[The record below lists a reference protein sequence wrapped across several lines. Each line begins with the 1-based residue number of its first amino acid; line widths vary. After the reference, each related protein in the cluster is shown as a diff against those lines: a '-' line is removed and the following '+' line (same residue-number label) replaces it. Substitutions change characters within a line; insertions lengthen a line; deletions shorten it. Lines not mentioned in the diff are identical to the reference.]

1 MDDKTRQVLTEEQT
15 NQKQVPRLYAN
26 AIDKMIDL
34 MPKNFTE
41 LQKARYLFI
50 NLGKLLAYDE
60 RFIVANNK
68 AQRKLFKMAKE
79 HVIEFNKIKEGAKY
93 KGICL
98 DLNRLYAN
106 VLLKAGI
113 QRVYINFGRG
123 LGIPHDSV
131 TATLDGHTY
140 CLDLQ
145 RDLIHI
151 QLNKRTDFFGFQDD
165 GEEYCDSIL
174 KDSEV
179 EALDKSIEFTNY
191 NYDGDKHVRKLRNK
205 FEGMYFF
212 DDITEEEKKEY
223 EEFNS
228 LPFKKRVEAM
238 LKDISTIPGV
248 KELAYTE
255 RTNVYCNMIKNGLLF
270 GQKENFRIDNL
281 YSVDEETKLP
291 KEVIEVFTVVHMED
305 DKRRFARYIYD
316 HVKKEYVEI
325 SNAKLLQR
333 IEDEDLKAKK
343 EITGMRRIR
352 KEMKKET
359 ADEKRI
365 LSRLEENPMG
375 ECSQPFDR
383 ETKINVVDQINVVD
397 DKLEI
402 VPNSETNNKKPA
414 KKAKTKAGDWLDL

>member
-1 MDDKTRQVLTEEQT
+1 MDDITRPVLTEEQT

-34 MPKNFTE
+34 MPKDFTE

-60 RFIVANNK
+60 RFIVANGK
-68 AQRKLFKMAKE
+68 AERKLFKMAKE
-79 HVIEFNKIKEGAKY
+79 NVIEFNQIKEGKKF

-106 VLLKAGI
+106 VLIKAGI
-113 QRVYINFGRG
+113 QKVYMNCGRG
-123 LGIPHDSV
+123 WGVPHDSV

-145 RDLIHI
+145 RSLIQI

-165 GEEYCDSIL
+165 DEPYCDTIL
-174 KDSEV
+174 RDNEV
-179 EALDKSIEFTNY
+179 EALDKSIGFTNY
-191 NYDGDKHVRKLRNK
+191 NYDGDKYVRRLRNK
-205 FEGMYFF
+205 FGGMYFY
-212 DDITEEEKKEY
+212 DEENEEAIREY
-223 EEFNS
+223 EEFS
-228 LPFKKRVEAM
+228 CLPFKQRVEAM

-248 KELAYTE
+248 KDLGYTE
-255 RTNVYCNMIKNGLLF
+255 RTNVYCNMIKEGLLY

-291 KEVIEVFTVVHMED
+291 KDVMEVFTVVHYED
-305 DKRRFARYIYD
+305 GKNKFARYVYD
-316 HVKKEYVEI
+316 HVKKEYVPI
-325 SNAKLLQR
+325 SNIDLLEK
-333 IEDEDLKAKK
+333 IEKENLKSKK
-343 EITGMRRIR
+343 EITGMRRLK
-352 KEMKKET
+352 KELKQET

-365 LSRLEENPMG
+365 LSRLEKDPMG
-375 ECSQPFDR
+375 ECAQPFDR
-383 ETKINVVDQINVVD
+383 NPQINVVDKINIVD

-402 VPNSETNNKKPA
+402 VSDQRKTTKKPQ
-414 KKAKTKAGDWLDL
+414 KKAKTKAIDWLDL